1 MEVPTPSDS
10 RSNGPPPS
18 DPPDPPSFAEGT
30 LMARMQEATP
40 EAREHRED
48 MYRLKETRDLL
59 DEADKI
65 ASRIRVLQD
74 WGVLTEEQADTLLDE
89 LHTTLE
95 VKLDL

>member
-1 MEVPTPSDS
+1 MEIPTPSDS
-10 RSNGPPPS
+10 RDSESRPS
-18 DPPDPPSFAEGT
+18 ARPPPSFAEGT

-40 EAREHRED
+40 EVREHRED